1 MSSSSKQ
8 KQQRGYNRSPLHPVY
23 PFSACLALFT
33 VCFWLAVYTSLPGW
47 FHLLA
52 GLAIASLAV
61 ALACYLF
68 ALMITWRRDMRQ
80 RVVRGQPRDEE
91 NLTTKTQERPC
102 RRYLHQQRP
111 RTNNRP
117 STKAFD
123 APDARG
129 VPRAETIGLGD
140 RRYNLEHS
148 EAEALT
154 MNELRVPLLDFL
166 WVWLFVAP
174 NAVLLWVTGVAHMLL
189 RQRLVWNGWIRSVDF
204 SASQVAAQLI
214 LEQMQIIYYVRTE
227 HRFVSSQKDDTPI
240 GIFVWPDFPTLDE
253 HGELKVYKEMRIE
266 LDLDG
271 RSFHQGWLT
280 HQSGEVWPLTAAQ
293 AVIMIW
299 FDSISATHVKL
310 HAYANWATNVNAPMH
325 FQQRNSFVTIMYNYF
340 GYEVFPR
347 LAALWR
353 DSGAAK
359 HDFTQITKVFDHGIS
374 RGVPAH
380 PRIRELLPHS
390 QLASFIIKVRNF
402 FLNLYND
409 YKAEFLAMDGEAM
422 FIGTILHSLDHT
434 LMAWNLLD
442 PLWLDVDDPK
452 FGVCAEVGRFV
463 RVGFVDD
470 LPFIAFAKRY
480 KDATH
485 PFYQAVYKHA
495 ASINKRLADHMDTC
509 IVK

>member
-1 MSSSSKQ
+1 MRARCMRGCRTPFHSCNASLQQSPGTARPIRVTRPFHHPAAHSRTAPPFPRVSRNPSSRHLRAPSSTTMSSSSKQ

-166 WVWLFVAP
+166 WVWCAPALRCLLHTRTSIAAHTTDQLQMLISTTGMYLQPVA
-174 NAVLLWVTGVAHMLL
+174 
-189 RQRLVWNGWIRSVDF
+189 
-204 SASQVAAQLI
+204 
-214 LEQMQIIYYVRTE
+214 
-227 HRFVSSQKDDTPI
+227 
-240 GIFVWPDFPTLDE
+240 
-253 HGELKVYKEMRIE
+253 
-266 LDLDG
+266 
-271 RSFHQGWLT
+271 
-280 HQSGEVWPLTAAQ
+280 
-293 AVIMIW
+293 
-299 FDSISATHVKL
+299 
-310 HAYANWATNVNAPMH
+310 
-325 FQQRNSFVTIMYNYF
+325 
-340 GYEVFPR
+340 
-347 LAALWR
+347 
-353 DSGAAK
+353 
-359 HDFTQITKVFDHGIS
+359 
-374 RGVPAH
+374 
-380 PRIRELLPHS
+380 
-390 QLASFIIKVRNF
+390 
-402 FLNLYND
+402 
-409 YKAEFLAMDGEAM
+409 
-422 FIGTILHSLDHT
+422 
-434 LMAWNLLD
+434 
-442 PLWLDVDDPK
+442 
-452 FGVCAEVGRFV
+452 
-463 RVGFVDD
+463 
-470 LPFIAFAKRY
+470 
-480 KDATH
+480 
-485 PFYQAVYKHA
+485 
-495 ASINKRLADHMDTC
+495 
-509 IVK
+509 